1 MSEENVELMLR
12 GVDAWNRGDLGWFLD
27 HMTEDFE
34 FRTAQLFPDLDP
46 IYSGHDGWRA
56 FWRTWRDAW
65 ETVTIRVERIEDL
78 GDRALVVV
86 TFDGVGRGSGVEVN
100 IEVFQLWTFRDGKVA
115 RGQAFFDREEALEA
129 VGLRE

>member
-1 MSEENVELMLR
+1 MSEENVELGLR
-12 GVDAWNRGDLGWFLD
+12 GVDAWNRGDLGWILD
-27 HMTEDFE
+27 HLTEDFE

-86 TFDGVGRGSGVEVN
+86 TFDGVGRGSGASVSMRFGQ
-100 IEVFQLWTFRDGKVA
+100 IWAFRDGLAA
-115 RGQAFFDREEALEA
+115 RIDVLDPQEALEA
-129 VGLRE
+129 AGLSE